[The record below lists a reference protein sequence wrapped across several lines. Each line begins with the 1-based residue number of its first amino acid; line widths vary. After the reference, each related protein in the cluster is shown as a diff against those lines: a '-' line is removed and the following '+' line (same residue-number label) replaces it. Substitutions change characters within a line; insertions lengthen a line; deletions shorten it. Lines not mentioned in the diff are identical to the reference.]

1 MPELL
6 NIYCDESCHLEHDG
20 QSAMTLGAVWCP
32 AASARQIAE
41 DIRALKMRHGMGRH
55 FESKWAKVSP
65 GGLPF
70 YQSLLDYFF
79 DTPHIHFR
87 AVVAADKSSLRH
99 DDFRQTHDD
108 WYYKMYF
115 QLLSVLLSP
124 SARYAIYLDIK
135 DTQSGPKTTKLWEV
149 LCNNIRDFDR
159 EVVRQLQTVRSHE
172 VEQIQLV
179 DLLTG
184 IVSAANRDMTTSPA
198 KLALVERM
206 RQRSGYDLT
215 RTAPRSEAKVNVF
228 RWDPREALE

>member
-1 MPELL
+1 MSELI
-6 NIYCDESCHLEHDG
+6 NIYCDESCHLENDG

-41 DIRALKMRHGMGRH
+41 DVRSLKTRHGMGTH

-70 YQSLLDYFF
+70 YQGLFDYFF
-79 DTPHIHFR
+79 ENADLHFR
-87 AVVAADKSSLRH
+87 AVVAREKARLRH
-99 DDFRQTHDD
+99 ADFGQTHDD

-115 QLLSVLLSP
+115 QLLRTILSP

-135 DTQSGPKTTKLWEV
+135 DTQSGPKTAKLWEV

-159 EVVRQLQTVRSHE
+159 EVVRRLQTVRSHE
-172 VEQIQLV
+172 VQQVQLT

-184 IVSAANRDMTTSPA
+184 IVSAANRVETTSPA

-206 RQRSGYDLT
+206 RQRSGHDLSHT
-215 RTAPRSEAKVNVF
+215 TPFREGKVNIF
-228 RWDPREALE
+228 RWDPREAQE